1 MHQHVPHPLQQQDEK
16 RPCISLSGKDKQFEL
31 ILRTLQGEHNSA
43 WSRAGGGVVG
53 ERIPK
58 EVSLSRDSLRSK
70 VSMSE
75 KKGYG
80 AQPRKG
86 AQSRNT
92 SESFLFNIPVQTYLP
107 TEFFIVLFVLL
118 LFSI

>member
-1 MHQHVPHPLQQQDEK
+1 MHQPFWEFT
-16 RPCISLSGKDKQFEL
+16 GKDKQFDL
-31 ILRTLQGEHNSA
+31 TLRTLQGEHNSA
-43 WSRAGGGVVG
+43 WSRAGGGVVV

-58 EVSLSRDSLRSK
+58 KGFLPMDSLRSK
-70 VSMSE
+70 VSKSE

-80 AQPRKG
+80 AQARKG
-86 AQSRNT
+86 TQSRNT
-92 SESFLFNIPVQTYLP
+92 SESFLFNIPIQTYLP